1 MNDKE
6 FVQYVNDKRRQ
17 GMSDSQIA
25 RSLGMSL
32 THMMGKLNVSEK
44 KTEASKAAP
53 VFTAPTPAPV
63 KEEKSEKVEKTDKKF
78 QPKKQEKAEAPVKTP
93 SFFKDEEFDD

>member
-32 THMMGKLNVSEK
+32 AHMMGKLNVSEK
-44 KTEASKAAP
+44 KAEAPKATP
-53 VFTAPTPAPV
+53 VFTDPAPTPV
-63 KEEKSEKVEKTDKKF
+63 KEEKPEKKF
-78 QPKKQEKAEAPVKTP
+78 QPKKQEKAEVKS

>member
-25 RSLGMSL
+25 RTLGMSL
-32 THMMGKLNVSEK
+32 AHMMGKLNVSEK
-44 KTEASKAAP
+44 KTEAPKAAP
-53 VFTAPTPAPV
+53 AFMSPAPAPV
-63 KEEKSEKVEKTDKKF
+63 KEEKTEKTDKKF
-78 QPKKQEKAEAPVKTP
+78 QPKKQEKAEVKP
-93 SFFKDEEFDD
+93 SFFKNEEFDD

>member
-6 FVQYVNDKRRQ
+6 FVQHVNDKRRQ

-32 THMMGKLNVSEK
+32 AHMIGKLNVSEK
-44 KTEASKAAP
+44 KTEVPKAAP

-63 KEEKSEKVEKTDKKF
+63 KEEKAEKIDKKF
-78 QPKKQEKAEAPVKTP
+78 QPKKQEKAEEPVKTP
-93 SFFKDEEFDD
+93 SFFKDEEIED

>member
-32 THMMGKLNVSEK
+32 AHMIGKLNVSEK
-44 KTEASKAAP
+44 KAEAPKAAP
-53 VFTAPTPAPV
+53 VFTAPTPTPV
-63 KEEKSEKVEKTDKKF
+63 KEEKAEKPEKKF
-78 QPKKQEKAEAPVKTP
+78 QPKKQEKTEVKP

>member
-44 KTEASKAAP
+44 KTEAQKATP
-53 VFTAPTPAPV
+53 VFTSPAPV
-63 KEEKSEKVEKTDKKF
+63 PVKEDKAEKPDKKF
-78 QPKKQEKAEAPVKTP
+78 QPKKQEKAEVKP
-93 SFFKDEEFDD
+93 NFFKNEEFDE

>member
-32 THMMGKLNVSEK
+32 VHMMGKLNVSEK
-44 KTEASKAAP
+44 KTEAPKAASVLASP
-53 VFTAPTPAPV
+53 VPV
-63 KEEKSEKVEKTDKKF
+63 KEEKVEKTDKKF
-78 QPKKQEKAEAPVKTP
+78 HPKKQEKAEEPVKT
-93 SFFKDEEFDD
+93 SRFFEDKEFDD

>member
-44 KTEASKAAP
+44 KAEASKTAP
-53 VFTAPTPAPV
+53 VFMAPTPAPV
-63 KEEKSEKVEKTDKKF
+63 KTEKVEKTDKKF
-78 QPKKQEKAEAPVKTP
+78 QHKKQEKDEESVKTP

>member
-32 THMMGKLNVSEK
+32 AHMMGKLNVSEK
-44 KTEASKAAP
+44 KTEAPKAAS
-53 VFTAPTPAPV
+53 VFTAPTPAPAR
-63 KEEKSEKVEKTDKKF
+63 EEKVEKPEKKF
-78 QPKKQEKAEAPVKTP
+78 QPKKQEKAEVKP

>member
-32 THMMGKLNVSEK
+32 AHMMGKLNVSEK
-44 KTEASKAAP
+44 KTEAPKAAP
-53 VFTAPTPAPV
+53 VFTSPTPAPV
-63 KEEKSEKVEKTDKKF
+63 KEEKVEKPEKKF
-78 QPKKQEKAEAPVKTP
+78 QPKKQEKAEEPVKT
-93 SFFKDEEFDD
+93 SRFFEDKEFDD

>member
-32 THMMGKLNVSEK
+32 THMMGRLNVSEK
-44 KTEASKAAP
+44 KTEASKAVP
-53 VFTAPTPAPV
+53 VFTAPAPMPV
-63 KEEKSEKVEKTDKKF
+63 KEDKVEKTDKKF
-78 QPKKQEKAEAPVKTP
+78 QPKKQEKAEAKP
-93 SFFKDEEFDD
+93 SFFKNEEFDD